1 MEIKKGDW
9 FECKVRY
16 EKTQEDGM
24 LKSVTETY
32 VVDGINFGDAFNRM
46 CENTIKQLCTEEFEI
61 VGMKKA
67 QYAEIALHKLIGNVF
82 YRVKINMITIDEKTD
97 KQKKTPM
104 YLLVRA
110 DNINEARKAVDDEY
124 MKGTMIDYEISSVV
138 ETKIVEFHNSW

>member
-1 MEIKKGDW
+1 MEVKTGNW

-24 LKSVTETY
+24 PKSVTETY
-32 VVDGINFGDAFNRM
+32 VVDGIDFGDAFKNIS
-46 CENTIKQLCTEEFEI
+46 EYAIKRIANEFEI
-61 VGMKKA
+61 VAMKKA
-67 QYAEIALHKLIGNVF
+67 QYAEIALYNSIGNVF

-104 YLLVRA
+104 FLLVRA

-124 MKGTMIDYEISSVV
+124 MKGTMVDYEISSVV
-138 ETKIVEFHNSW
+138 ETKIVEFHNS

>member
-1 MEIKKGDW
+1 MEIKRSDW

-24 LKSVTETY
+24 PKSVTETY
-32 VVDGINFGDAFNRM
+32 VVDGIDFGDAFKNIS
-46 CENTIKQLCTEEFEI
+46 EYAIKRIANEFAI
-61 VGMKKA
+61 AAMKKA
-67 QYAEIALHKLIGNVF
+67 QYAEIALYNSIGNVF

-104 YLLVRA
+104 FLLVRA

-124 MKGTMIDYEISSVV
+124 MKGTMVDYEISSVV
-138 ETKIVEFHNSW
+138 ETKIVEFHNS

>member
-1 MEIKKGDW
+1 MEVKTGNW

-24 LKSVTETY
+24 PKKVTETY

-46 CENTIKQLCTEEFEI
+46 CENTIKEICSEEFEI
-61 VGMKKA
+61 VAMKKA
-67 QYAEIALHKLIGNVF
+67 QYSEIALYNSIGNVF

-104 YLLVRA
+104 FLLVRA

-124 MKGTMIDYEISSVV
+124 MKDTMIDYEISSVV
-138 ETKIVEFHNSW
+138 ETKIVDFYHS

>member
-1 MEIKKGDW
+1 MEVKTGNW

-24 LKSVTETY
+24 PKKVTETY

-46 CENTIKQLCTEEFEI
+46 CENTIKEICSEEFEI
-61 VGMKKA
+61 VAMKMA
-67 QYAEIALHKLIGNVF
+67 QYAEIALYKSMGNVF

-104 YLLVRA
+104 FLLVRA

-138 ETKIVEFHNSW
+138 ETKIVEFYNS

>member
-1 MEIKKGDW
+1 MEIKRSDW

-24 LKSVTETY
+24 PKMVTETY
-32 VVDGINFGDAFNRM
+32 VVDGIDFGDAFKNIS
-46 CENTIKQLCTEEFEI
+46 EYAIKRIANEFEI
-61 VGMKKA
+61 VAMKKA
-67 QYAEIALHKLIGNVF
+67 QYAEIALYNSIGNVF

-104 YLLVRA
+104 LLLVRA

-138 ETKIVEFHNSW
+138 ETKIVEFHHS

>member
-1 MEIKKGDW
+1 MEVKRGKW

-16 EKTQEDGM
+16 EQTQEDGM
-24 LKSVTETY
+24 PKSVTETY
-32 VVDGINFGDAFNRM
+32 VVDGCDFGDAFKNIS
-46 CENTIKQLCTEEFEI
+46 EYAIKRIANDFEI
-61 VGMKKA
+61 VAMKKA
-67 QYAEIALHKLIGNVF
+67 QYSEIALYNSIGNVF

-104 YLLVRA
+104 FLLVRA

-138 ETKIVEFHNSW
+138 ETKIVEFHNS

>member
-1 MEIKKGDW
+1 MEVINRSKW

-16 EKTQEDGM
+16 EKTQDDGVP
-24 LKSVTETY
+24 KSVTETY

-46 CENTIKQLCTEEFEI
+46 CENTIKEICSEEFEI

-67 QYAEIALHKLIGNVF
+67 QYAEIALYKSIANVF

-104 YLLVRA
+104 FLLVRA

-138 ETKIVEFHNSW
+138 ETKIVEFHNS

>member
-1 MEIKKGDW
+1 MEIKRGDW

-24 LKSVTETY
+24 PKKVTETY

-46 CENTIKQLCTEEFEI
+46 CENTIKEICSEEFEI
-61 VGMKKA
+61 VAMKMA
-67 QYAEIALHKLIGNVF
+67 QYSEIALYALLGNVF

-104 YLLVRA
+104 FLLVRA

-138 ETKIVEFHNSW
+138 ETKIVEFHNS

>member
-1 MEIKKGDW
+1 MEIKRSDW

-24 LKSVTETY
+24 PKKVTETY
-32 VVDGINFGDAFNRM
+32 VVDGINFGDAFNLM
-46 CENTIKQLCTEEFEI
+46 CENTIKEICSEEFEI
-61 VGMKKA
+61 VGMNMARYKDIVTVNSISEK
-67 QYAEIALHKLIGNVF
+67 F
-82 YRVKINMITIDEKTD
+82 FRVKINVITIDEKTD

-104 YLLVRA
+104 FLLVRA

-124 MKGTMIDYEISSVV
+124 MKGTMTDYEISSVV

>member
-1 MEIKKGDW
+1 MEVKTGNW

-16 EKTQEDGM
+16 EQTQDDGM
-24 LKSVTETY
+24 PKSVTETY

-61 VGMKKA
+61 VAMKMA
-67 QYAEIALHKLIGNVF
+67 QYAEIALYKSMGNVF

-104 YLLVRA
+104 FLLVRA

-124 MKGTMIDYEISSVV
+124 MNGTMIDYEISSVV

>member
-1 MEIKKGDW
+1 MEVKTGNW

-16 EKTQEDGM
+16 EKTQEDGIP
-24 LKSVTETY
+24 KKVTETY

-61 VGMKKA
+61 IGMKKA
-67 QYAEIALHKLIGNVF
+67 QYAEIALYKSIGNVF

-104 YLLVRA
+104 FLLVRA

-138 ETKIVEFHNSW
+138 ETKIVEFHNS

>member
-1 MEIKKGDW
+1 MEVKRGKW

-24 LKSVTETY
+24 PKSVTETY

-46 CENTIKQLCTEEFEI
+46 CENTIKEMCSEEFEI
-61 VGMKKA
+61 VAMKKA
-67 QYAEIALHKLIGNVF
+67 QYAEIALYKSMGNVF

-104 YLLVRA
+104 FLLVRA

-138 ETKIVEFHNSW
+138 ETKIVEFHNS

>member
-1 MEIKKGDW
+1 MEIKRSDW

-24 LKSVTETY
+24 PKMITEAY
-32 VVDGINFGDAFNRM
+32 VVDGINFGDAFNRT

-67 QYAEIALHKLIGNVF
+67 QYAEIALYKSMGNVF

-104 YLLVRA
+104 FLLVRA

-124 MKGTMIDYEISSVV
+124 MRDTMVDYEISSVV
-138 ETKIVEFHNSW
+138 ETKIVDFYHS

>member
-1 MEIKKGDW
+1 MEVKRSDW

-24 LKSVTETY
+24 PKMITETY

-67 QYAEIALHKLIGNVF
+67 QYAEIALYKSMGNVF
-82 YRVKINMITIDEKTD
+82 YRVKINMITIEEKTD
-97 KQKKTPM
+97 KQKKTPLF
-104 YLLVRA
+104 LLVRA

-138 ETKIVEFHNSW
+138 ETKIVDFYHSW

>member
-24 LKSVTETY
+24 PKKVTETY

-61 VGMKKA
+61 VAMKKA
-67 QYAEIALHKLIGNVF
+67 QYAEIALYKSMGNVF
-82 YRVKINMITIDEKTD
+82 YRVKINMITIEEKTD

-104 YLLVRA
+104 FLLVRA

-124 MKGTMIDYEISSVV
+124 MKGTMTDYEISSVV
-138 ETKIVEFHNSW
+138 ETKIVEFHNS

>member
-1 MEIKKGDW
+1 MEVKTGNW

-24 LKSVTETY
+24 PKMVTETY
-32 VVDGINFGDAFNRM
+32 VVDGIDFGDAFKNIS
-46 CENTIKQLCTEEFEI
+46 EYAIKRIANEFEI
-61 VGMKKA
+61 VAMKKA
-67 QYAEIALHKLIGNVF
+67 QYAEIALYNSIGNVF

-104 YLLVRA
+104 LLLVRA

-138 ETKIVEFHNSW
+138 ETKIVEFHNS

>member
-1 MEIKKGDW
+1 MEVKTGNW

-24 LKSVTETY
+24 PKKVTETY

-46 CENTIKQLCTEEFEI
+46 CENTIKEICSEEFEI
-61 VGMKKA
+61 VAMKMA
-67 QYAEIALHKLIGNVF
+67 QYAEIALYKSMGNVF

-104 YLLVRA
+104 FLLVRA

-138 ETKIVEFHNSW
+138 ETKIVEFHNS

>member
-1 MEIKKGDW
+1 MEVKTGNW

-24 LKSVTETY
+24 PKKVTETY

-46 CENTIKQLCTEEFEI
+46 CENTIKEICSEEFEI
-61 VGMKKA
+61 VAMKKA
-67 QYAEIALHKLIGNVF
+67 QYSEIALYKSVGNVF

-97 KQKKTPM
+97 KQKKTPLF
-104 YLLVRA
+104 LLVRA

-138 ETKIVEFHNSW
+138 ETKIVEFHNS

>member
-1 MEIKKGDW
+1 MEIKRGDW

-24 LKSVTETY
+24 PKMVTETY
-32 VVDGINFGDAFNRM
+32 VVDGIDFGDAFKNIS
-46 CENTIKQLCTEEFEI
+46 EYAIKRIANEFEI
-61 VGMKKA
+61 VAMKKA
-67 QYAEIALHKLIGNVF
+67 QYAEIALYNSIGNVF

-104 YLLVRA
+104 FLLVRA

-124 MKGTMIDYEISSVV
+124 MKGTMVDYEISSVV
-138 ETKIVEFHNSW
+138 ETKIVEFHNS

>member
-16 EKTQEDGM
+16 EKTQDDGM
-24 LKSVTETY
+24 PKSVTETY
-32 VVDGINFGDAFNRM
+32 VVDGIDFGDAFKNIS
-46 CENTIKQLCTEEFEI
+46 EYAIKHIANEFEI
-61 VGMKKA
+61 VAMKMA
-67 QYAEIALHKLIGNVF
+67 QYSEIALYNSIGNVF

-104 YLLVRA
+104 CLLVRA

-124 MKGTMIDYEISSVV
+124 MKGTMAGYEISSVV
-138 ETKIVEFHNSW
+138 ETKIVDFYHS